1 MGQTRILSPKGPTG
15 QDCVPAT
22 SQKVRVGWS
31 LLWGRR
37 NVSSVTASPLSHCP
51 LGTSG
56 PSPPSHRKLSP
67 SWRQKEGTLKEVLQD
82 SGDSAR
88 PLKSQRELIKLSC
101 DKGASGM
108 EIVYREILGDFLEKM
123 CGTLKEKNTGSRT
136 AS

>member
-1 MGQTRILSPKGPTG
+1 M
-15 QDCVPAT
+15 
-22 SQKVRVGWS
+22 
-31 LLWGRR
+31 
-37 NVSSVTASPLSHCP
+37 
-51 LGTSG
+51 
-56 PSPPSHRKLSP
+56 
-67 SWRQKEGTLKEVLQD
+67 LQD